1 MKRTFYWLTIIAI
14 ISKFLGFIREII
26 MSYFYGAGMYTDIY
40 QMASSAANIFGGW
53 ILTFAVIH
61 TPLYQ
66 QIKVS
71 KNDNQARQFTNQI
84 LIIEIFLI
92 ILLMIF
98 VSLGSNNIIFY
109 IANGFDSNQINI
121 TSEFFVWSVLAISF
135 SAISQLFISELNCNG
150 RMIIAN
156 GSNLILS
163 FSQIIIILLGA
174 LDNNFEMIK
183 FAMPVS
189 CGIQLLVLSSMIKI
203 KIGRINIFPIPDEI
217 KTFFI
222 LIIPVF
228 VGSMMDE
235 INSFVDKSFGSK
247 LEEGSISALNY
258 AHLLKQ
264 LCFYVFTMAII
275 TILYPKISEEI
286 AKKNFNKIAKKINLA
301 LDIMIFVFSYL
312 MTYVCFFSF
321 TIVRLIYKRGVFDEG
336 DVTITAQSLIM
347 YALALLP
354 LAIREILIRVFQA
367 YQDTKTNMLIA
378 VASTILN
385 IVLNCLLV
393 NQLYHMGLALST
405 SIVAYITIPILL
417 YIFKKKNTYFDIKH
431 TYISMGKSIIAAII
445 LCLISFLIVKKMN
458 IKDNTVL
465 TCIGLLLVA
474 FGVSI
479 LIYSAILK
487 LMKINLK
494 MKNVFESNE

>member
-1 MKRTFYWLTIIAI
+1 MKKTIYWLTIIAI
-14 ISKFLGFIREII
+14 MSKFLGFIREIV
-26 MSYFYGAGMYTDIY
+26 MSYFYGAGVYTDIY

-66 QIKVS
+66 KIKIS
-71 KNDNQARQFTNQI
+71 KSEYQARQFTNQI
-84 LIIEIFLI
+84 LIIEIVLI

-98 VSLGSNNIIFY
+98 VIGGNKKIISC
-109 IANGFDSNQINI
+109 IANGFDRNQISI
-121 TSEFFVWSVLAISF
+121 TSKFFVWSVLAISF

-150 RMIIAN
+150 KMVIAN
-156 GSNLILS
+156 GSNLLLS
-163 FSQIIIILLGA
+163 FSQIVIIFWGSLE
-174 LDNNFEMIK
+174 NNFELLK

-189 CGIQLLVLSSMIKI
+189 CGIQLIVLSSIEKIKI
-203 KIGRINIFPIPDEI
+203 KETQIFPISDEV
-217 KTFFI
+217 KNFFV

-235 INSFVDKSFGSK
+235 INSFVDKSFGSR

-264 LCFYVFTMAII
+264 LCFYVFTTAII
-275 TILYPKISEEI
+275 TVLYPKISEQI
-286 AKKNFNKIAKKINLA
+286 AKRNYNKTAQNINIAI
-301 LDIMIFVFSYL
+301 DFMIFIFSYL

-336 DVTITAQSLIM
+336 DVVITAQSLIM

-354 LAIREILIRVFQA
+354 LAIREVLIRAFQA

-378 VASTILN
+378 VVSTVLNIILN
-385 IVLNCLLV
+385 FLLV
-393 NQLYHMGLALST
+393 DRFYHMGLALST
-405 SIVAYITIPILL
+405 SIVAYMTIPILL
-417 YIFKKKNTYFDIKH
+417 YIFKKRNKYFDVKH
-431 TYISMGKSIIAAII
+431 TYISVGRSIVASIIS
-445 LCLISFLIVKKMN
+445 CFISLFIVEKIG

-465 TCIGLLLVA
+465 ECIGLLFVA

-479 LIYSAILK
+479 LIYSIIMKFL
-487 LMKINLK
+487 KINLK
-494 MKNVFESNE
+494 IESI